1 MFSSVGR
8 QAFRRGRKTPREHYA
23 GVLANTALI
32 AVVTFTSTG
41 SVLVPKAAISLP
53 SRPIRYLWKFHLG
66 MFVMPS
72 SAAAHLW
79 SGMALGPITSLFSAS
94 GNLMPNLVWQ
104 KVEISLL
111 DLYSCP
117 RKLPEEIGRAH

>member
-23 GVLANTALI
+23 GVLASAALI
-32 AVVTFTSTG
+32 AVVTFTSIG

-66 MFVMPS
+66 MLVMPS
-72 SAAAHLW
+72 SAAAHLS
-79 SGMALGPITSLFSAS
+79 SGMALGPITRSEEQTSELQSL
-94 GNLMPNLVWQ
+94 MR
-104 KVEISLL
+104 ISYDVYCLTKKNE
-111 DLYSCP
+111 S
-117 RKLPEEIGRAH
+117 K